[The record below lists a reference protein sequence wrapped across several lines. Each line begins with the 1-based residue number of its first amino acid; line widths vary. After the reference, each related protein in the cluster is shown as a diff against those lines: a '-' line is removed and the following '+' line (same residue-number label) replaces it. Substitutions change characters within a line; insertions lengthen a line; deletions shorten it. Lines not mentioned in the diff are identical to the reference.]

1 LIGGTVIVKL
11 TTALIA
17 RGQQIYN
24 GNAWKHLCYN
34 WPPRNALLLQCSMQK
49 QLAIC
54 LIYHGVSSGI
64 RTFEILDV
72 LEAQYP
78 LYDYVFQG
86 FWLLMWWFST
96 LSGTYCNIWTSKHL
110 TVKQFEYKCLSKNN
124 DSI

>member
-1 LIGGTVIVKL
+1 MIKNKYGLIDCLIGGTVIVKL

-34 WPPRNALLLQCSMQK
+34 WQPRNALLLQCSMQK

-64 RTFEILDV
+64 RTFEITYVADCGHFV
-72 LEAQYP
+72 GSS
-78 LYDYVFQG
+78 LY
-86 FWLLMWWFST
+86 
-96 LSGTYCNIWTSKHL
+96 L
-110 TVKQFEYKCLSKNN
+110 TIS
-124 DSI
+124 